1 MANEFQMRV
10 NAEGVVSLLRSNLID
25 RYKDCFCIIQELLQ
39 NADDAKASRVHFG
52 ISEGLNVEH
61 PLGRLPALFIIN
73 DGPVSPS
80 NLSSIYTIA
89 AGDKGN
95 EKDKIG
101 KFGLGMKSVFHVCEG
116 FFMFG
121 NALDSE
127 LEFPYFCTPWTEE
140 YHEDWYVGWNAAK
153 QLMDKAVRER
163 IKDIVTDWDR
173 WFCVWLPLR
182 SESLHAGNQ
191 TRPIIQMYPTDA
203 DLDDFTG
210 LENASR
216 AAHMLPLLRHVAHL
230 SFADRHGALRKF
242 ILDGTARMTGRTGRF
257 SGNVQVEGQ
266 GLVPFRYSGVEKK
279 IEDGEFAHLKSLRCW
294 PENTRFVRGEGLKSF
309 PDKTDS
315 HVALCFLS
323 EASESPS
330 LTISPCVYL
339 PLSDVRD
346 DRPKYTKFEIGG
358 KNTVTIDLHGSLFV
372 DAGRQAFS
380 ISQPL
385 GRDPITETELRAE
398 WNRRIYEDGILPQI
412 VPELYSILQEWDEET
427 ANAVMGAINEV
438 PFFKRW
444 VANACRTEGL
454 ALELKSDGYKWSRIG
469 SEDAVFAIDPPRSP
483 IVRKVIVAA
492 LPNDAH
498 IIDASAGKLLKP
510 GVVKPEFTPEI
521 CVLMLRAIV
530 ALDPKESDNEVL
542 RQFAQ
547 TCAAKLDFESL
558 GNELRSA
565 PIWKASDGRYSYNE
579 LLELLKKHRLYCHAE
594 GDLRK
599 IFLAA
604 AECSPIQVNEP
615 LAKALGLDVPDFTY
629 DFVLDVLQDGPKL
642 RDVDSRRQLLERLL
656 HINHQHGDPKWV
668 KACRYLVHGE
678 MRLLECTEPLFMPV
692 DGDYHEFSEKIV
704 DVLSRHKYGT
714 PCKVP
719 RTITEILDR
728 PRQAELNLPL
738 STAEGLVCALAEVG
752 DLTNDGFLAD
762 DWRQLVMMVQ
772 NLSEQ
777 PNVANALRNIP
788 IYPTE
793 SGQFAALTGFS
804 YYEGDYS
811 IAPQL
816 RPFVRILKIDGDE
829 RLMGRMRRLA
839 NKWNP
844 NACIETANKYITD
857 AVDFAS
863 IVVDALNATEYIN
876 NSVADILRNKEWV
889 CMIDGRYL
897 SPISILKLPCVSGMV
912 PGCDTISEVADSA
925 AAKAISKHGLLL
937 GQQSSVDRLVDA
949 MANVPDGI
957 FSLGEFKDGSGSQI
971 HIEIDDLFNVFPEN
985 IDETLPA
992 MGVLRRLRNNH
1003 VVFKDRLPKLMN
1015 RLPIEAMV
1023 SVLSVLTDRIDD
1035 DSNGIA
1041 TCWNFLVHY
1050 LNEAARRTDFITS
1063 IMPRLRF
1070 RNRNGSLKNPGD
1082 LCVGVSG
1089 VPDRFI
1095 LDDKYL
1101 CATDFLNCIEATAN
1115 SRKSEGREK
1124 QTTLREYFS
1133 GWPTEFDDRIGGFIA
1148 CCTDQPDEL
1157 ELVKSRY
1164 GFGSRNI
1171 AESRNS
1177 IVNSLN
1183 TYLANQHCYVLA
1195 TPDEQI
1201 NVIAINGD
1209 VMSVT
1214 VTPLTSASD
1223 LFCGQFNTCE
1233 LVKNTAL
1240 WYLGTPP
1247 MPDEAQSLIL
1257 RLRKLDFGMSSS
1269 LSPKKLDE
1277 LLANTLSSIIQVY
1290 GFAGSNVE
1298 AYWESLKNV
1307 EQLDVRVTK
1316 SVILQSLDM
1325 YLPQIRCKN
1334 QKLKEA
1340 FKKSSQLQYGEEQAR
1355 QNGDRQQEAAYREE
1369 RMELHR
1375 QLETMITQDIGLQD
1389 SILDALRDRVRG
1401 FSYNIDSIL
1410 FELFQNADDACEEMY
1425 QMCDGVTINMPNRFD
1440 VRFDGHNLIVAHWGR
1455 PINQAK
1461 VGSEANPK
1469 FDEYRVDLQKMIL
1482 LSQSGKEI
1490 EGVQTKGLY
1499 GLGFKSVFLVCD
1511 TPCVLSGKLRF
1522 KIVSGLL
1529 PEPLDETE
1537 DSMVRDFTR
1546 EFEDVPSGVKPTVF
1560 ILPIRKDV
1568 RDEVSKA
1575 VHHFAHEID
1584 VLGIFSRR
1592 IRKIVV
1598 REANNSVTEIDLSGE
1613 SDTFDGARTCGVNGD
1628 YFRIDTD
1635 EATLLTAAKDGFPAP
1650 LKPDVAT
1657 YWATCPTSVKAGLGV
1672 AINAN
1677 LKLDTGRLFLDPK
1690 SVKNGE
1696 LLSRTANALY
1706 EKLSNWIKSIPEDS
1720 RYAALSALF
1729 FAFTGGETYANW
1741 DSSHADAKAMIDVLW
1756 GNGGAYRRLLET
1768 FAAVPSGLAGEY
1780 RRLCVLNDIEWMV
1793 DKDIMTSGL
1802 IGTIDTFRFKP
1813 GNVVAKERFWNV
1825 GQVFFPDVIRRI
1837 PSYDIV
1843 RLLSDL
1849 ATQNVV
1855 LPPLWCNA
1863 NAERLCAL
1871 IKPQMDRQDI
1881 RDILRGFEFET
1892 LIGTG
1897 CKASKLLIV
1906 DDDDEQGRAN
1916 FLPGTSVLSHEYGS
1930 EARKLVKLFRC
1941 EDYMSADELAN
1952 FALTAATKEQRV
1964 ALLRYLAEGQP
1975 TEAFLKVL
1983 RDKSDSSWLKDWQ
1996 TYFDEG
2002 SLGIRGKTKVM
2013 LALSRRDDDSVFLE
2027 QMKLCLSLS
2036 PEFVR
2041 STDDSLLQS
2050 TQVSELP
2057 SFSDVRNWW
2066 SENGAEWIEKYNDE
2080 AYGRSTVEPLTFD
2093 IQTKE
2098 ARSAWMEVLLLGA
2111 AHRMGFKLCQHKGFI
2126 GFLKRKRWW
2135 DEYCEH
2141 EVSPKRWMETL
2152 DQCLE
2157 EEEFS
2162 RGEYR
2167 YWFSLFLR
2175 IYQFAKHLETYVQLF
2190 ETWNDAEDCKKCD
2203 LAAIK
2208 ENSKLRGTGIDAPG
2222 LQYALGQGTGLA
2234 FVYREMVRRGAIR
2247 NPLLHRFC
2255 FVPYPSV
2262 SEFGLCIRDSEA
2274 IFDKAVHEIGR
2285 EDATFGL
2292 AFDIAITSYI
2302 RSGR

>member
-10 NAEGVVSLLRSNLID
+10 NAEGVVSLLRANLID

-52 ISEGLNVEH
+52 ISEGLSVEH

-121 NALDSE
+121 NALDRE

-140 YHEDWYVGWNAAK
+140 YHEDWYVGWDAAK
-153 QLMDKAVRER
+153 QSMDKAVRER
-163 IKDIVTDWDR
+163 IKDIVADWDR

-182 SESLHAGNQ
+182 SESLHVGNQ

-230 SFADRHGALRKF
+230 SFADRHGALRRF
-242 ILDGTARMTGRTGRF
+242 VLDGTSRMTGGTGRF

-279 IEDGEFAHLKSLRCW
+279 IEDGVFAHMKSLRCW

-315 HVALCFLS
+315 HVAVCFLS

-330 LTISPCVYL
+330 LTVSPCVYL
-339 PLSDVRD
+339 PLSEVRD
-346 DRPKYTKFEIGG
+346 NQPKYTKFQIGG
-358 KNTVTIDLHGSLFV
+358 GSTVTIDLHGSLFV

-380 ISQPL
+380 ISESL

-398 WNRRIYEDGILPQI
+398 WNRRIYEDGILPLI

-427 ANAVMGAINEV
+427 ASAVMGAINDV

-454 ALELKSDGYKWSRIG
+454 ALELKADGYKWSRIG

-483 IVRKVIVAA
+483 IVRKVIITA

-498 IIDASAGKLLKP
+498 VIDGSAGKLLKP
-510 GVVKPEFTPEI
+510 GALKSEFTPEI

-530 ALDPKESDNEVL
+530 ALDSKESDNEVL

-547 TCAAKLDFESL
+547 TCAAKLDFGSL
-558 GNELRSA
+558 DDELRNA

-579 LLELLKKHRLYCHAE
+579 LYELLRHHRLYCHAE

-599 IFLAA
+599 VFLSAV
-604 AECSPIQVNEP
+604 ECSPIQVNEP
-615 LAKALGLDVPDFTY
+615 LVKALGLDVPDFTY
-629 DFVLDVLQDGPKL
+629 DFILDVLQDGPKL

-656 HINHQHGDPKWV
+656 HINHVHGDPKWV

-678 MRLLECTEPLFMPV
+678 MRLLECMEPLFMPV

-704 DVLSRHKYGT
+704 DVLSHHKYGA

-719 RTITEILDR
+719 RAITEILDR

-738 STAEGLVCALAEVG
+738 STAEGLVCALAEAG

-762 DWRQLVMMVQ
+762 DWRLLVMMVQ
-772 NLSEQ
+772 NPFEQ
-777 PNVANALRNIP
+777 PNVVNALRSIP

-793 SGQFAALTGFS
+793 SGQFAALTGLSF
-804 YYEGDYS
+804 YEGDYS

-816 RPFVRILKIDGDE
+816 RPFIRILKIDGDE

-844 NACIETANKYITD
+844 NACIETADRYLTY
-857 AVDFAS
+857 ATDFAS
-863 IVVDALNATEYIN
+863 IVVDALNVAEYIST
-876 NSVADILRNKEWV
+876 SVADILRNKEWV
-889 CMIDGRYL
+889 SMTDGRYL
-897 SPISILKLPCVSGMV
+897 SPVSILKLPCVSGMV
-912 PGCDTISEVADSA
+912 PGCETTSEVADSTA
-925 AAKAISKHGLLL
+925 VKAISKHGLFL
-937 GQQSSVDRLVDA
+937 GQQSSVKRIVEA
-949 MANVPDGI
+949 MANVPDGR
-957 FSLGEFKDGSGSQI
+957 FALGEFKDGSGARI
-971 HIEIDDLFNVFPEN
+971 HIEIEDLFNVFPES

-992 MGVLRRLRNNH
+992 MGVLRCLRNNH
-1003 VVFKDRLPKLMN
+1003 VAFKEYLPKLMN
-1015 RLPIEAMV
+1015 RLPVEAMV
-1023 SVLSVLTDRIDD
+1023 SVLSVLTDRMEEGNIDIG
-1035 DSNGIA
+1035 S
-1041 TCWNFLVHY
+1041 CWNFLIPY
-1050 LNEAARRTDFITS
+1050 LNEAARRSDFITS
-1063 IMPRLRF
+1063 IMPSLRF
-1070 RNRNGSLKNPGD
+1070 RNRNGSLKKPGD

-1148 CCTDQPDEL
+1148 CCTDQSEEL

-1177 IVNSLN
+1177 IASSLN
-1183 TYLANQHCYVLA
+1183 TYLANQHCYILA

-1209 VMSVT
+1209 VMSVS

-1240 WYLGTPP
+1240 WYMGNPP
-1247 MPDEAQSLIL
+1247 KPDEARSLIL
-1257 RLRKLDFGMSSS
+1257 RLRKLDLEVSSS

-1290 GFAGSNVE
+1290 GFTGSNVE

-1334 QKLKEA
+1334 EKLKET
-1340 FKKSSQLQYGEEQAR
+1340 FRKSSQLQYGEEQAR
-1355 QNGDRQQEAAYREE
+1355 LNGDRQQETAYREE

-1375 QLETMITQDIGLQD
+1375 QLEAMITQDVGLQD

-1410 FELFQNADDACEEMY
+1410 FELFQNADDACEEMC
-1425 QMCDGVTINMPNRFD
+1425 QLCGGVAISMPNRFD
-1440 VRFDGHNLIVAHWGR
+1440 VWFDGHNLIVAHWGR

-1461 VGSEANPK
+1461 VGAEANPK

-1522 KIVSGLL
+1522 KIVGGLL
-1529 PEPLDETE
+1529 PEPLDEEE

-1560 ILPIRKDV
+1560 ILPLRKEV

-1575 VHHFAHEID
+1575 VRHFAHEID

-1592 IRKIVV
+1592 IRKIIV
-1598 REANNSVTEIDLSGE
+1598 RESNNSVTAIDLSGE
-1613 SDTFDGARTCGVNGD
+1613 TDALHDVRTCGENNN
-1628 YFRIDTD
+1628 YFRIDTE
-1635 EATLLTAAKDGFPAP
+1635 EATLLTAAKDGLPAP
-1650 LKPDVAT
+1650 LTPDVAT

-1696 LLSRTANALY
+1696 LLARTANALY
-1706 EKLSNWIKSIPEDS
+1706 AKLSNWIKTIQPDN
-1720 RYAALSALF
+1720 RYDALDALF
-1729 FAFTGGETYANW
+1729 FAFTGGEAYTNW
-1741 DSSHADAKAMIDVLW
+1741 DSSHADAKAMLDVLW
-1756 GNGGAYRRLLET
+1756 GNNGAYRRFLET
-1768 FAAVPSGLAGEY
+1768 YAAVPSGLTGEY
-1780 RRLCVLNDIEWMV
+1780 RKLCVLTDIEWMV
-1793 DKDIMTSGL
+1793 DKDIMASGL
-1802 IGTIDTFRFKP
+1802 IGMCDTFRFKP
-1813 GNVVAKERFWNV
+1813 GNVVAKERFWNI
-1825 GQVFFPDVIRRI
+1825 GQVFFPETIRRI

-1849 ATQNVV
+1849 AAQNVV
-1855 LPPLWCNA
+1855 LSPMWCNV

-1871 IKPQMDRQDI
+1871 VKPQMERQDI
-1881 RDILRGFEFET
+1881 RDILRRFEFET
-1892 LIGTG
+1892 LIGSG
-1897 CKASKLLIV
+1897 CKACKLLIA
-1906 DDDDEQGRAN
+1906 DDEDEQGRAM
-1916 FLPGTSVLSHEYGS
+1916 FLPGTNVLSHEYGN

-1941 EDYMSADELAN
+1941 EDYMSAEELAN

-1964 ALLRYLAEGQP
+1964 ALLKFLAEGQP

-1983 RDKSDSSWLKDWQ
+1983 RNKLGSSWLKDWQ
-1996 TYFDEG
+1996 NYFDED
-2002 SLGIRGKTKVM
+2002 SLGIRGKTKIVI
-2013 LALSRRDDDSVFLE
+2013 ALSQKDDDNDFLE

-2036 PEFVR
+2036 PEFVQPA
-2041 STDDSLLQS
+2041 DSSLQS
-2050 TQVSELP
+2050 TQIHDLP

-2066 SENGAEWIEKYNDE
+2066 VENSAEWIEKYNDE
-2080 AYGRSTVEPLTFD
+2080 AYGRPTVEPLIFD
-2093 IQTKE
+2093 IKTRE
-2098 ARSAWMEVLLLGA
+2098 SRSAWMEVLLLGA
-2111 AHRMGFKLCQHKGFI
+2111 AHRIGFKLCQHKGFI
-2126 GFLKRKRWW
+2126 GFLKRKGWW

-2141 EVSPKRWMETL
+2141 EVSPRRWMETL
-2152 DQCLE
+2152 DQCLD

-2162 RGEYR
+2162 SGEYR

-2190 ETWNDAEDCKKCD
+2190 ATWNDAEDCKKCD

-2274 IFDKAVHEIGR
+2274 IFDKAVHELGR

-2292 AFDIAITSYI
+2292 TFDIAITSYI
-2302 RSGR
+2302 RSRR